1 MWEVLG
7 GLFGHERIG
16 RHNYLRLFYFTIE
29 TEPTPPSQA
38 ALAYVQPV
46 PPRRK
51 AVPRGLH
58 VAGW

>member
-7 GLFGHERIG
+7 GLFGHERVG
-16 RHNYLRLFYFTIE
+16 RHNFLRLFYFTIE
-29 TEPTPPSQA
+29 TEPTA
-38 ALAYVQPV
+38 AAKTAYAVQPI

-51 AVPRGLH
+51 AVPRSLH